1 MRIYKFRENTKNI
14 EIKFK
19 NDAMR
24 ISKIK
29 IFYEYIDCFK
39 LQIYNFRKNTINSV
53 GT

>member
-1 MRIYKFRENTKNI
+1 MRIYKFRENTNNI

-39 LQIYNFRKNTINSV
+39 LQIYNFRKNTIKSV